1 MGRGRGNYFGQKFF
15 IKIGGHIRKG
25 IINNTRKRRLSM
37 EAPKVTYSDAVKR
50 EVASIAAS
58 DKKGKSRRKIDT
70 YNEYQKLA
78 TLLANIQQGKLD
90 KNKIE
95 EDSLYV
101 KGLQIEY
108 EKRYLDNSKKED
120 KNAGEGNN
128 VPNENPP
135 TNEAASKQTEND
147 KSSSTKSKTTEQ
159 KKLPESSETK
169 RADNRNFQPKQSEC
183 PTPNKVKPTNVVNKS
198 NGNNNPNNNGVIIN
212 GDNNTVIIN
221 AAKAAGQKV
230 VRRSNQDDNR
240 AEESAKRKES
250 ILKASKEN
258 YSTAL
263 KDGKQVAKDLI
274 GATNSDEKEN
284 VIRLIMGQRKE
295 TIMGFIDGFN
305 KNDTVWGIPYGI
317 GGLLDQ
323 IDNEGS
329 LFGVSDKKW
338 TPSEKKTVFDKVIST
353 VLQWAKDFGYENDS
367 NYIALSQIL
376 NDLNCGDSIN
386 TERAD
391 KLINELIS
399 RGKAE
404 ARV

>member
-1 MGRGRGNYFGQKFF
+1 
-15 IKIGGHIRKG
+15 
-25 IINNTRKRRLSM
+25 M
-37 EAPKVTYSDAVKR
+37 EPPKVTYSDAVKR

-58 DKKGKSRRKIDT
+58 DNKGKSRRKIDT

-78 TLLANIQQGKLD
+78 TLLANIQQGKVD

-101 KGLQIEY
+101 KGLQVEY
-108 EKRYLDNSKKED
+108 EKRYLNDSQNTDKKTD
-120 KNAGEGNN
+120 EGNGVSVEN
-128 VPNENPP
+128 SSNED
-135 TNEAASKQTEND
+135 TASKQTKSD
-147 KSSSTKSKTTEQ
+147 KSSSTQNKTNE
-159 KKLPESSETK
+159 KKETPKSSENK
-169 RADNRNFQPKQSEC
+169 KPDSKKIPQHKQPELPQLRPIQ
-183 PTPNKVKPTNVVNKS
+183 PTQMTSKN
-198 NGNNNPNNNGVIIN
+198 NGNNNPNNNGVIVN
-212 GDNNTVIIN
+212 GDNNTIIMTG
-221 AAKAAGQKV
+221 AKAAGEKV
-230 VRRSNQDDNR
+230 DKSATKE
-240 AEESAKRKES
+240 AEKAKEATKRKDS

-274 GATNSDEKEN
+274 GATNFDEKEN
-284 VIRLIMGQRKE
+284 AIRLIMGQRKE

-305 KNDTVWGIPYGI
+305 KNDTVLGIPYGI

-329 LFGVSDKKW
+329 LFGVRDKKW
-338 TPSEKKTVFDKVIST
+338 TPSEKKTVFNKVVST
-353 VLQWAKDFGYENDS
+353 VLEWAKDFGYENDS
-367 NYIALSQIL
+367 NYAALSQIL
-376 NDLNCGDSIN
+376 KDLNHGDSIQ